1 MTSAKKYSIDLA
13 NVETHNKVPLV
24 CNKCYREFVRKDH
37 FDRHINCCDDVLP
50 SFLSYDEFA
59 SPSDEQTDNV
69 PSMSDQKVDDH
80 EAVRRENDLSSM
92 SDQAV
97 PELFYD
103 NIESDEEVD
112 NIDVPVLPV
121 TIDSP
126 IAKARM
132 RLRKMRILD
141 SIVQILRERVN
152 MTLLNAARNSQTDKV
167 NSKKELIE
175 IVSDAFTK
183 HLLNL
188 REHDSEFVVLL
199 KDTFRGKLH
208 NKDFFAWLSK
218 KLGFKF
224 PRYLKRKTMLWKRMS
239 IRKRE
244 APSVCPW
251 KVNNIFMV
259 CG

>member
-1 MTSAKKYSIDLA
+1 
-13 NVETHNKVPLV
+13 
-24 CNKCYREFVRKDH
+24 
-37 FDRHINCCDDVLP
+37 
-50 SFLSYDEFA
+50 
-59 SPSDEQTDNV
+59 
-69 PSMSDQKVDDH
+69 
-80 EAVRRENDLSSM
+80 
-92 SDQAV
+92 
-97 PELFYD
+97 
-103 NIESDEEVD
+103 
-112 NIDVPVLPV
+112 
-121 TIDSP
+121 
-126 IAKARM
+126 
-132 RLRKMRILD
+132 MRILD
-141 SIVQILRERVN
+141 SIVQILREKVN

-199 KDTFRGKLH
+199 KDTFRDKLR
-208 NKDFFAWLSK
+208 NEDFFAWLSK

-224 PRYLKRKTMLWKRMS
+224 PCYLKRKTMLWKRMS

-244 APSVCPW
+244 VPPVCPW